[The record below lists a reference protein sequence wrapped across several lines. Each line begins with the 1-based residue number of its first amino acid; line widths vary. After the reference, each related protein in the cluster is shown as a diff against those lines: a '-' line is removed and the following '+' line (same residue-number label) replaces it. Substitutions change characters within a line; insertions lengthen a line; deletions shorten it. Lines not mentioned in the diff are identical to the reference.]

1 MGRKVAIG
9 LILAAL
15 SAGAG
20 GGVAIAATQGA
31 AKHANV
37 PTKLNKPAVHHCHAA
52 PPIAAL

>member
-1 MGRKVAIG
+1 VAIG